1 MVQPAAE
8 NAMNHAMN
16 RVIGIVRLL
25 SPAPGRAEFALRLA
39 LLCALT
45 AAVTALYQTPAPAL
59 TAYVAFF
66 LHRADRAGSIVT
78 TIAMTI
84 LITLVLGLL
93 VLVADA
99 VVDVSAWRVA
109 SMAALSLGLLFL
121 ASASKLRP
129 IGGTVALIVA
139 YALDLLGGVSDGEL
153 ATRGL
158 LYTWLFVAIP
168 AAITVVLSLLI
179 APSPRRL
186 VQRALAGRL
195 RAAAAVLRDPEGDAT
210 RELSRLLSQGDE
222 QLRGWLHLAGLER
235 TSPPQD
241 IAALGVAAGASVALL
256 STVDFM
262 ARTSGAMPRPVC
274 AALAHTLEDM
284 ALIFDRGGYP
294 VDIGSASS
302 RQDPAQDTPGGLPAA
317 SLAAIDAAI
326 RRFGDPPPTAPAKEA
341 SGFFVPDAFTNP
353 EHLRYAMKTT
363 AAAMLCYVLYSLL
376 DWPGIHT
383 CLITCYIV
391 SLSTVGDSVEKLALR
406 LAGCVAGALLG
417 VGAMVFLVPS
427 FTSVAAL
434 MAIVFLGALAG
445 AWVAAGSP
453 RISYAG
459 FQVAFAFLLCV
470 VQGPAPGFDLTVA
483 RDRVIGIALGNVVL
497 YLISAHVWP
506 VSVGRRIEA
515 GIAKAL
521 RDLSLMMATTDAA
534 MRASLSAQARA
545 ALGAVE
551 SDLELA
557 GREPVSVRPAGA
569 WLKTQVDVA
578 RRMAALEAPLQMI
591 AEQDTAASADIAHRL
606 DRMANARASTGNTGA
621 DEHAGPPQVRIPECA
636 ARRMPNEPADAATL
650 RGIVDTGLRGL
661 ELALQGIQPQEG
673 GPHAMA

>member
-1 MVQPAAE
+1 
-8 NAMNHAMN
+8 MN
-16 RVIGIVRLL
+16 RVISIVRLL

-39 LLCALT
+39 LVCALT
-45 AAVTALYQTPAPAL
+45 TAVTAMYQTPSPAL

-66 LHRADRAGSIVT
+66 LNRPDRAGSIVT
-78 TIAMTI
+78 AIAMTI
-84 LITLVLGLL
+84 VITVVLGLL

-99 VVDVSAWRVA
+99 VADVSAWRVG

-129 IGGTVALIVA
+129 IGSTVALIVA

-158 LYTWLFVAIP
+158 LYTWLFVATP
-168 AAITVVLSLLI
+168 AAITIVVSLLI
-179 APSPRRL
+179 APSPRLL
-186 VQRALAGRL
+186 VQHALGRRL

-210 RELSRLLSQGDE
+210 RGLSRLLSQGDE

-256 STVDFM
+256 SAVDFM
-262 ARTSGAMPRPVC
+262 ARTSGARLPDPVR
-274 AALAHTLEDM
+274 AALAQALEDM

-294 VDIGSASS
+294 VDIGSAIST
-302 RQDPAQDTPGGLPAA
+302 QGLTQGLTQDTPGALPAA

-326 RRFGDPPPTAPAKEA
+326 RRFGDTPPAAPPKEA
-341 SGFFVPDAFTNP
+341 SSFFVPDAFTNP

-363 AAAMLCYVLYSLL
+363 AAAMLCYLIYSLL

-391 SLSTVGDSVEKLALR
+391 SLSTVGDSVEKVTLR
-406 LAGCVAGALLG
+406 LAGCVVGALLG
-417 VGAMVFLVPS
+417 VGAMLCVIPS

-445 AWVAAGSP
+445 AWVVAGSP

-470 VQGPAPGFDLTVA
+470 VQGPAPAFDLTIA
-483 RDRVIGIALGNVVL
+483 RDRVIGIVLGNVVL
-497 YLISAHVWP
+497 YLISAHAWP
-506 VSVGRRIEA
+506 MSVGWRIEA

-521 RDLSLMMATTDAA
+521 RDVRLMMATTDAA
-534 MRASLSAQARA
+534 TRRSLCAQARA

-551 SDLELA
+551 SDLEIA
-557 GREPVSVRPAGA
+557 RYEPASVRPAGA

-578 RRMAALEAPLQMI
+578 RHMAALEAPLQMI
-591 AEQDTAASADIAHRL
+591 AEQDTAASADIARRL
-606 DRMANARASTGNTGA
+606 DRMADARSSAGKTGA
-621 DEHAGPPQVRIPECA
+621 H
-636 ARRMPNEPADAATL
+636 EPADGATL
-650 RGIVDTGLRGL
+650 RGIVDTRLRGL
-661 ELALQGIQPQEG
+661 ELALQGIRPQEAR
-673 GPHAMA
+673 PHATP

>member
-1 MVQPAAE
+1 MGQPAGE
-8 NAMNHAMN
+8 HAMN
-16 RVIGIVRLL
+16 RIIEVVRLL
-25 SPAPGRAEFALRLA
+25 SPAPGRVEFALRLA
-39 LLCALT
+39 LVCTLT
-45 AAVTALYQTPAPAL
+45 TAVTALYQTPSPAL

-66 LHRADRAGSIVT
+66 LNRPDRAGSIAT

-84 LITLVLGLL
+84 VISVVLGLL

-129 IGGTVALIVA
+129 IGSTVALIVA

-168 AAITVVLSLLI
+168 AAITVVVSLLI
-179 APSPRRL
+179 APSPRL
-186 VQRALAGRL
+186 LAQRALAGRL
-195 RAAAAVLRDPEGDAT
+195 RVAASVLRDPEGDAP
-210 RELSRLLSQGDE
+210 REFRRLLSQGDE

-256 STVDFM
+256 SAVDFM
-262 ARTSGAMPRPVC
+262 AQTSGARLPDPVR
-274 AALAHTLEDM
+274 AAIAHTLEDM

-294 VDIGSASS
+294 VDIVSASS
-302 RQDPAQDTPGGLPAA
+302 RQHPTQGTPGALPAA
-317 SLAAIDAAI
+317 GLAAIDAAI
-326 RRFGDPPPTAPAKEA
+326 RRFGDTPPAHAAKEA
-341 SGFFVPDAFTNP
+341 SGFFAPDAFTNP

-363 AAAMLCYVLYSLL
+363 AAAMLCYVVYSLL

-406 LAGCVAGALLG
+406 LAGCVVGALLG
-417 VGAMVFLVPS
+417 VGAMVFIVPS
-427 FTSVAAL
+427 FTSIAAL

-470 VQGPAPGFDLTVA
+470 VQGPAPAFDLTIA
-483 RDRVIGIALGNVVL
+483 RDRVIGIVLGNVVL
-497 YLISAHVWP
+497 YLISAHLWP

-521 RDLSLMMATTDAA
+521 RHLSLMMATTDAA
-534 MRASLSAQARA
+534 RRASLSAQARS

-557 GREPVSVRPAGA
+557 RYEPVAVRPTGA
-569 WLKTQVDVA
+569 WLKTQVGVM
-578 RRMAALEAPLQMI
+578 RRMAALEAPLAMI
-591 AEQDTAASADIAHRL
+591 AEQDSSASASIARRL
-606 DRMANARASTGNTGA
+606 DRMVDARAPADKSGA
-621 DEHAGPPQVRIPECA
+621 NDSP
-636 ARRMPNEPADAATL
+636 DAATL
-650 RGIVDTGLRGL
+650 LGIVDTRLRRL
-661 ELALQGIQPQEG
+661 ELALQGIRPREG
-673 GPHAMA
+673 RPHATA